1 MFSVVIPTIGRTSL
15 EELLNSI
22 PSSPLLVSVIVVG
35 DARMATEQADA
46 IAANLQLR
54 TRFEIKWRRPVQ
66 PGVNAARNL
75 GIQEVAADS
84 RTEVL
89 VFFDDDVV
97 LSDFFSWE
105 ALRDVYKDAAVLA
118 VGGNYISRDHLDFH
132 ARGYNLM
139 CSGWRVA
146 SGYEKNEALL
156 GGAWCIRLPEMLQVC
171 RDLGWFEEDILYGGA
186 ETPFMHRLR
195 AWAAGNWSIVYNRH
209 LDVFH
214 HPRNRSLRDWLRI
227 ASTQR
232 RRLDEAT
239 MAARPV
245 HIVRLRRLF
254 LFCLSLTIAELV
266 TFFAFT
272 IPFVVSGYVA
282 ALFSNVPKSR

>member
-75 GIQEVAADS
+75 GIQEAAADS

-118 VGGNYISRDHLDFH
+118 VGGNYISRDIFRWVQTGKD
-132 ARGYNLM
+132 AETGKYI
-139 CSGWRVA
+139 G
-146 SGYEKNEALL
+146 
-156 GGAWCIRLPEMLQVC
+156 EMVPC
-171 RDLGWFEEDILYGGA
+171 NYVPTFFEDIVVNKL
-186 ETPFMHRLR
+186 PF
-195 AWAAGNWSIVYNRH
+195 
-209 LDVFH
+209 
-214 HPRNRSLRDWLRI
+214 
-227 ASTQR
+227 
-232 RRLDEAT
+232 
-239 MAARPV
+239 
-245 HIVRLRRLF
+245 
-254 LFCLSLTIAELV
+254 
-266 TFFAFT
+266 
-272 IPFVVSGYVA
+272 
-282 ALFSNVPKSR
+282 PKSNFLAPEWYNQKLKGDKGEAA